1 MRIRL
6 ASPGP
11 NQCCLNTTVVNI
23 RHLVSYVPNM
33 PIESLVYCRCRT
45 CATKIYAI
53 FGPELCDLD

>member
-11 NQCCLNTTVVNI
+11 NQCCLGTYVSNSKYLI
-23 RHLVSYVPNM
+23 SYVSDM

-45 CATKIYAI
+45 CDTKIYAI
-53 FGPELCDLD
+53 FGPALCYLD